1 MASLEPSEEEA
12 GDVEDAEDTP
22 LLELMAVTPTRRAWL
37 TCILVMLLA
46 ALLILSLTGLAS
58 AKLRTTQEAWLQAFS
73 TWLQVGTRMEELNRL
88 EPATV

>member
-22 LLELMAVTPTRRAWL
+22 LLELTAVTPTRRAWL
-37 TCILVMLLA
+37 TCILVALLA
-46 ALLILSLTGLAS
+46 ALLILSLTSLAS

-73 TWLQVGTRMEELNRL
+73 TWLQVVKELNRL